1 MIFKST
7 NIELEISI
15 IGYEFASYMNDYD
28 DRNWLQVRCCYKNNG
43 NIICK
48 EYPSIYVYPNGKEIK
63 GSISKSQRKAIG
75 HIHGQTE

>member
-48 EYPSIYVYPNGKEIK
+48 EYPSL
-63 GSISKSQRKAIG
+63 
-75 HIHGQTE
+75 QTTDLKLLKKWLGNPPKRYT